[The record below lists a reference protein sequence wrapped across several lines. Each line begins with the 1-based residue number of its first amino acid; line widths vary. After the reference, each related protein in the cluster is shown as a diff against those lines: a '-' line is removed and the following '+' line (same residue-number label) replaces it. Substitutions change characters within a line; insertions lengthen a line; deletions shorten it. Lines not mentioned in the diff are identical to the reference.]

1 MQHAYARLGGGG
13 QENKRAENGGKRGA
27 FSTETHQ
34 HFPGG
39 RLSSGTI
46 NQACSCSTVN
56 TSSLQCYRL
65 EHLGSRDGQWGK
77 GGGGWKKGGLSP
89 QRLTNISQ
97 GKSSPGT
104 VNQTHSCSTVNTS
117 SLQCYRSEHLGSVTV
132 AVTFCPPLGS
142 NWFRGTILP
151 NSLETAPAV
160 TEQSKVCACV
170 RVGEGVWRGR
180 HYIYYYSVT
189 IIVQAILHQDEQRC
203 EHFCIFIHGLIHGRG
218 EDGEAGRGAK
228 SEDSAHKPQ
237 ISKSGTWR
245 EVDSSLHPSAYQPSM
260 HTPPLGR
267 AHALSQGVIL
277 HDLPFERGGTNRI
290 SAGCRL
296 CCLYPH
302 CHAHCHHRHTDTT

>member
-1 MQHAYARLGGGG
+1 MPMQDLGGGGG

-27 FSTETHQ
+27 LSTETHQ

-65 EHLGSRDGQWGK
+65 EQMGRGAGQWAER
-77 GGGGWKKGGLSP
+77 W
-89 QRLTNISQ
+89 
-97 GKSSPGT
+97 
-104 VNQTHSCSTVNTS
+104 
-117 SLQCYRSEHLGSVTV
+117 
-132 AVTFCPPLGS
+132 
-142 NWFRGTILP
+142 
-151 NSLETAPAV
+151 
-160 TEQSKVCACV
+160 
-170 RVGEGVWRGR
+170 GEGGWRGR

-203 EHFCIFIHGLIHGRG
+203 EHFCIFIHSLIHGRG

-245 EVDSSLHPSAYQPSM
+245 KVDSSLHPSAYQPSM

-267 AHALSQGVIL
+267 AHALSRGVIL